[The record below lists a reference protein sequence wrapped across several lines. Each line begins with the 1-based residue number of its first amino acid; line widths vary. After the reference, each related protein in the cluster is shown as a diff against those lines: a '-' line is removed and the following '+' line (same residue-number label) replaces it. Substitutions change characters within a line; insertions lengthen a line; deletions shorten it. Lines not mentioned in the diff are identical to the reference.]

1 MSEFK
6 LGNRND
12 ASTVL
17 GNDCQGK
24 KWLEYLYAK
33 NNFESKE
40 TPCVYTIGQN
50 NGIARILLAGFFDV
64 DRTGIKYQVYL
75 QLEVRYRNKETKE
88 PLVVILCKIRHGAK
102 TKLVKNFWYE
112 KFQPFMNG
120 DDGKLV
126 FQKVG
131 GKPGKHESAFGK
143 WVFSESAS
151 CLDIEEFFKKKLPVL
166 KNAAE
171 KVTL

>member
-1 MSEFK
+1 M
-6 LGNRND
+6 
-12 ASTVL
+12 
-17 GNDCQGK
+17 
-24 KWLEYLYAK
+24 
-33 NNFESKE
+33 
-40 TPCVYTIGQN
+40 
-50 NGIARILLAGFFDV
+50 
-64 DRTGIKYQVYL
+64 
-75 QLEVRYRNKETKE
+75 EVRYRNKETKE

>member
-24 KWLEYLYAK
+24 KWLEYLCAK

-40 TPCVYTIGQN
+40 TPCVYTIGQD

-64 DRTGIKYQVYL
+64 DIKYQVYL

-88 PLVVILCKIRHGAK
+88 PLVVILCKIRHGEK

>member
-1 MSEFK
+1 MTSFE
-6 LGNRND
+6 LGCRTDKN
-12 ASTVL
+12 TVL

-24 KWLEYLYAK
+24 AWLESLLAR
-33 NNFESKE
+33 NSLQSKE

-64 DRTGIKYQVYL
+64 DIAKIKYQVYL
-75 QLEVRYRNKETKE
+75 QLEVRYRNVETKE
-88 PLVVILCKIRHGAK
+88 PLVVILCKIRHGAE
-102 TKLVKNFWYE
+102 TKSLKKILYE
-112 KFQPFMNG
+112 KFQPFLQEKQ
-120 DDGKLV
+120 DTLI

-131 GKPGKHESAFGK
+131 GGPGNEDSSFGK
-143 WVFSESAS
+143 WVFPESAS